1 MKKALK
7 YGISGILLFATMLFI
22 AGYIIISSESFTR
35 WLVKIAVHSVPGKL
49 HYEKLKGQLNH
60 NLTLSNVTYEDND
73 KSFILVSDKMAVR
86 WNLSALLKGK
96 LSLCD
101 ISIENMKIKL
111 NHAKPNKSI
120 NKPSLAFP
128 SYKIHIKN
136 SEINHLTFE
145 SSAYG
150 TPIILDNIRFNA
162 KVYPELLS
170 VQFITRMTSPTP
182 MYVRLETS
190 GKPINYLFTVVV
202 DQEKNHWSL
211 EGEGDTHQLKFHTK
225 ENKILGGTFKLLGQ
239 LNFGEKL
246 NWFSDMEI
254 KGINPEPFFPLWPG
268 KINFM
273 LNTHVENDSTIV
285 DLTHLNGTLKNQS
298 LLGEFHYRQ
307 SADNNH
313 YINSDL
319 HFGNAHFKANGKI
332 NHLVDLQWDVNIPNL
347 HTLLAEYGLSGSL
360 VSQGSLNGPREM
372 PNVQLNA
379 QAQQLKFNQWSINQ
393 LSLHALY
400 RNNNSPMNLQFDF
413 NKIQHDKKIVGDL
426 HGSVTGTSTQ
436 NSIQLMYGLD
446 KNLVKLSAKGQY
458 SDQEWQGT
466 LENISIQSSSAHNW
480 HLKSPTPLS
489 LSKDSVLISPFCL
502 LNDKV
507 KFCMNSQWQKGKTF
521 IADIKG
527 EKIPL
532 DILNPWLG
540 DFTLHGEVNAT
551 TKITALPN
559 KTPVVDLNIE
569 LIPGVFDYIV
579 DNISRPFHYQG
590 GVIKA
595 QLNEHQFSAKIALE
609 LLQKSTV
616 TANIIADPKHW
627 NPNNWLASPIRG
639 DYALNAPQLDF
650 LAALIPKIAKTR
662 GSAIGHGNISGTI
675 ASPTLSGTAKV
686 THASFGV
693 PDVSGEITNM
703 TATGAIR
710 EGILSYE
717 GIGTAGVGNFKI
729 TGTTQIKNKQLHT
742 HLELQGKNMLISDT
756 PGVKVVATPNLKMN
770 IVDKVMSLEG
780 NLFIPKGE
788 FRSYDYN
795 DTLELPVEISYRQ
808 QPLLKQPAGESVQL
822 TTYIELKL
830 GNNITI
836 DSNGLKGKLVGGLTI
851 NDKAGGATTA
861 FGQLSLLNGTY
872 DFRGQPL
879 KVDRGILNF
888 NGGPIDNPNLNA
900 RAIRRIGMGGIY
912 QSLNLSD
919 QNRIV
924 GINIT
929 GTLAK
934 HTLTLFSE
942 PDDIS
947 TSEILSYLVLGQSTT
962 AVSGSSMN
970 AKALLGAAQALNLS
984 GDNSLTRF
992 KSQLEQKL
1000 GLSELDITSYET
1012 KNKASPETTIQH
1024 TAFVL
1029 GRYLSPKLYVNYS
1042 FDILD
1047 HTNVFRI
1054 RYFLNKKWSVQSE
1067 SSVDGNGL
1075 DILYS
1080 FERG

>member
-7 YGISGILLFATMLFI
+7 YGISGLFLITTLIFI
-22 AGYIIISSESFTR
+22 AVYILISSENFTR
-35 WLVKIAVHSVPGKL
+35 WLVNNAAHSIPGKL
-49 HYEKLKGQLNH
+49 HYAKLKGQLNRTII
-60 NLTLSNVTYEDND
+60 LTNVIYEDND
-73 KSFILVSDKMAVR
+73 KSFVLSSDKMTAC
-86 WNLSALLKGK
+86 WNLKALLRGK
-96 LSLCD
+96 LSLRD
-101 ISIENMKIKL
+101 INIDTLKIKL
-111 NHAKPNKSI
+111 NHANSNKPI
-120 NKPSLAFP
+120 NKTSLALP
-128 SYKIHIKN
+128 GYKIHIKN
-136 SEINHLTFE
+136 SEINHLTLE

-150 TPIILDNIRFNA
+150 TPIILENIRFNA
-162 KVYPELLS
+162 KIYPELLS
-170 VQFITRMTSPTP
+170 IQLITRMTSPTP
-182 MYVRLETS
+182 MHVRLETS

-202 DQEKNHWSL
+202 DQETNHWSL
-211 EGEGDTHQLKFHTK
+211 QGEGDTHQLKFHTM

-246 NWFSDMEI
+246 NWFADMEI
-254 KGINPEPFFPLWPG
+254 KEINPEPFFPLWPG

-273 LNTHVENDSTIV
+273 LATRVDNDTTIV
-285 DLTHLNGTLKNQS
+285 DLAHLNGTLKNQT

-307 SADNNH
+307 SADHNH
-313 YINSDL
+313 FINSDL

-332 NHLVDLQWDVNIPNL
+332 NHLIDLQWDLNIPNL
-347 HTLLAEYGLSGSL
+347 HTLLAEYGFSGSL
-360 VSQGSLNGPREM
+360 ASQGSLNGPREM
-372 PNVQLNA
+372 PNVQINA
-379 QAQQLKFNQWSINQ
+379 QGQNLQFDQWFINQ
-393 LSLHALY
+393 LNLHALY
-400 RNNNSPMNLQFDF
+400 RNDNAPMSLQFDF
-413 NKIQHDKKIVGDL
+413 NKIQHDKKNVGDL
-426 HGSVTGTSTQ
+426 HGSLTGTMAQ
-436 NSIQLMYGLD
+436 NTIHLMYGLE
-446 KNLVKLSAKGQY
+446 KNLVKLNAKGQY
-458 SDQEWQGT
+458 SDQQWQGT
-466 LENISIQSSSAHNW
+466 LDNISIQSPSAHNW
-480 HLKSPTPLS
+480 HLNSPTPLS
-489 LSKDSVLISPFCL
+489 LSKDSVHISPFCL

-521 IADIKG
+521 TADIKS

-532 DILNPWLG
+532 DIFNPWLG
-540 DFTLHGEVNAT
+540 DFILHGEVNAT

-559 KTPVVDLNIE
+559 KTPTVDLNIE
-569 LIPGVFDYIV
+569 LLPGVFDYFV
-579 DNISRPFHYQG
+579 DDISRPFHYQG
-590 GVIKA
+590 GIIKA
-595 QLNEHQFSAKIALE
+595 QLNEHQFSTKIALE

-616 TANIIADPKHW
+616 TANIIADPKRW

-639 DYALNAPQLDF
+639 DFALNAPQLDF

-662 GSAIGHGNISGTI
+662 GSGIGHGNISGTI
-675 ASPTLSGTAKV
+675 AHPVLTGTAKV

-693 PDVSGEITNM
+693 PDVSGEIKNL

-710 EGILSYE
+710 EGVLSYQ
-717 GIGTAGVGNFKI
+717 GIGSAGEGNFKI

-795 DTLELPVEISYRQ
+795 DTLELPDEISYRQ
-808 QPLLKQPAGESVQL
+808 KPLLKPSAAEPVQL

-861 FGQLSLLNGTY
+861 FGQLSLQNGTY

-888 NGGPIDNPNLNA
+888 NGGPIENPNLTA

-919 QNRIV
+919 QNRVV

-942 PDDIS
+942 PDDIT
-947 TSEILSYLVLGQSTT
+947 TSDILSYLVLGQSTT

-984 GDNSLTRF
+984 GDNSLSRF